1 MVKHAQLADGTIQ
14 PSKMG
19 MVSDSIW
26 KALKSLPE
34 FVKEYG
40 PTIVELASLLA
51 VDDQLRPVAPITT
64 FTLIGE
70 LSNLAKQLVH
80 FGALLPS
87 QMQVKSDIDNLI
99 RILWT
104 SGPVI
109 SFEEF
114 IKLFGISPNY

>member
-1 MVKHAQLADGTIQ
+1 MIVTPQLKEAVEVVKHAQLADGTIE
-14 PSKMG
+14 PDKMS

-26 KALKSLPE
+26 KALKSLPD

-51 VDDQLRPVAPITT
+51 VDDNLRPVAPITT

-80 FGALLPS
+80 FGTLLPS
-87 QMQVKSDIDNLI
+87 QM
-99 RILWT
+99 
-104 SGPVI
+104 
-109 SFEEF
+109 
-114 IKLFGISPNY
+114 